1 MPLNPL
7 TPLDACFLFM
17 KSFRVLDVRYSEN
30 LIRNVR
36 NAFSLLELGDTGK
49 QSALCASFLLFEK
62 KIVTELHEMDQKFS
76 HCVEEYNLE
85 FVVTNDKE
93 NHLIF

>member
-17 KSFRVLDVRYSEN
+17 KSFRVLDIARILYETSEMRSCCLNCVIRANSQRFVR
-30 LIRNVR
+30 L
-36 NAFSLLELGDTGK
+36 
-49 QSALCASFLLFEK
+49 FLLFEK

>member
-17 KSFRVLDVRYSEN
+17 KSFRVLDIRYSEN

-36 NAFSLLELGDTGK
+36 NAFLLLELCDTGK
-49 QSALCASFLLFEK
+49 QSALCASFSSF
-62 KIVTELHEMDQKFS
+62 
-76 HCVEEYNLE
+76 
-85 FVVTNDKE
+85 
-93 NHLIF
+93 